1 MMKWQ
6 KITLAFVFLFCV
18 LGLEWGITTKIQGI
32 YYFNQAR
39 LRGSDI
45 QTYEHL
51 LRNAIKYDGSYGLI
65 LLNLAKLLMVE
76 KKHFEARDVVQQGL
90 KSFTSLGAYKQ
101 LGSIYQN
108 LNDPI
113 RARDYFQRVLL
124 MDPSD
129 QEVLERLAIIAI
141 NFKEFNEAK
150 RYLQALER
158 YHPHNPNLFY
168 IEGIYYEGQRDFWQA
183 VLSYRKALY
192 TPLPKRNKVQLLFK
206 HNELAQHLSGLEF
219 QLQRALKQL
228 QRSRTPAQ

>member
-1 MMKWQ
+1 MKWK
-6 KITLAFVFLFCV
+6 KITIALVFFLSV
-18 LGLEWGITTKIQGI
+18 LGLEWGITSKIQGI

-39 LRGSDI
+39 LRGTDF

-51 LRNAIKYDGSYGLI
+51 LRKALTYDGSYGLI
-65 LLNLAKLLMVE
+65 LLNLAKLLMAE
-76 KKHFEARDVVQQGL
+76 KKLFEARDIVQQGL
-90 KSFTSLGAYKQ
+90 KSFTPLGAYKQ
-101 LGSIYQN
+101 LGSIYHS
-108 LNDPI
+108 LNDLI

-129 QEVLERLAIIAI
+129 QEVLERLAIIAV
-141 NFKEFNEAK
+141 NFKDFDEAQ

-168 IEGIYYEGQRDFWQA
+168 IEGIYYETKRDFWQA

-206 HNELAQHLSGLEF
+206 HSELAQHLTL
-219 QLQRALKQL
+219 
-228 QRSRTPAQ
+228 